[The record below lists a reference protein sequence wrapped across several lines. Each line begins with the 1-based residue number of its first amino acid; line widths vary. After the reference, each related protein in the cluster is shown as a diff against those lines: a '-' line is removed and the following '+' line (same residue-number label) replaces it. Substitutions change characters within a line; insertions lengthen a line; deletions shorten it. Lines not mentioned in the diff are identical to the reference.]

1 MKRIVLLF
9 AIMLAFMPSDARPKK
24 KKKAVKKAI
33 PVQVV
38 TKSTSIETN
47 TMRMCESPN
56 SQPTWF
62 LATPVGFKFP
72 ANFQAPASYRLLTVI
87 DTSFMNF
94 LNGVPYEQ
102 SKCTMMLPVYIN
114 QTVQCHE
121 FQITRVETMDSA
133 LQAKYPQLMS
143 FKARTASN
151 GLNAARIDCDETA
164 VKISITFDGK
174 QYFVTPVSFNKKT
187 YYACYA
193 KDDVNF
199 VKDRF
204 ER

>member
-1 MKRIVLLF
+1 MNRIVLLLVIIITCLPTDSF
-9 AIMLAFMPSDARPKK
+9 SKK
-24 KKKAVKKAI
+24 KKKTAKKTE
-33 PVQVV
+33 PVQVDV
-38 TKSTSIETN
+38 KSNSIQAN
-47 TMRMCESPN
+47 TMRLCESPN

-62 LATPVGFKFP
+62 LANPVGFQFP

-87 DTSFMNF
+87 DSSFVNF
-94 LNGVPYEQ
+94 LNGIPYEQ
-102 SKCTMMLPVYIN
+102 SKFTMMLPVYMN

-133 LQAKYPQLMS
+133 LQAKYPKLMS

-151 GLNAARIDCDETA
+151 GLNAARIDCDETS
-164 VKISITFDGK
+164 VKISITFDSK
-174 QYFVTPVSFNKKT
+174 QYFVTSVIFNKKT

-199 VKDRF
+199 VKEKF